1 MLIRIRGGTGG
12 IKEYLEDG
20 QKKDRFYSRDELDE
34 RVILDGDLW
43 VTNEIINSIDT
54 DTDIDK
60 YFHITLA
67 FKEDYLEPE
76 ILIKINQEFR
86 EYFLANYSEDEI
98 NYYAEAH
105 LPKIKSYV
113 SRSDN
118 QLIERKPHIHI
129 VIPRTNL
136 LSGNSFN
143 PSIKRIT
150 KYIDSFQEHINAKY
164 GLESPKDNLRTNLN
178 DKSQMLSRYKGDNFA
193 GKGREEKATVLDL
206 IIKNNPINME
216 QLKSLLIE
224 NGYEVKVRNK
234 TELESS
240 YLNIKQAGDSKGI
253 NLKDSVF
260 LDEFL
265 SLPLEVKLNKLN
277 PSNPDPTKY
286 IQPAVSRETPAIH
299 QQNMQEWINTKSLET
314 KLINRNTSKSERKL
328 YYKLPQ
334 EDKATYLNQKQKEFY
349 TNHNNH
355 NNFLEDDQ
363 NGRDTTTIAA
373 DVINVIRSNNT
384 ILDDIKTDIK
394 RIGDIEIGNSG
405 AKLRKSIARAS
416 EERYRAHSSDSEA
429 NEQYTAKDSV
439 VEQLLQESKEK
450 NKQYTY
456 KNYLSELNG
465 NVHADVLLE
474 LTEKT
479 HGINL
484 ELYVVTKN
492 LQGSDRIKCGNRN
505 VSVVD
510 FCLKELNLS
519 FKDTIKLLDNTY
531 NMQNDLNRARGWSI
545 KQDIY
550 LREKYQEWF
559 KNYRESRL
567 NHFKQTANQVKD
579 ARRLI
584 ISKTKDKINAVR
596 DDRNITPA
604 KRKEQINILKA
615 AKVIDLNALAKAREE
630 EQKSIR
636 EAFNLEMQASY
647 RKFLSEQAK
656 LGDEVAIEEL
666 RRLKIKFEPTQSTTN
681 SFKYVDHYKEFRLN
695 ISHEIDNDG
704 NIYYKLD
711 DQIIIKDT
719 GKKVELIQDTD
730 DNVKLSLDL
739 AMAKFGKNIE
749 LTGTAE
755 FRQKVVEMAIKNNYK
770 VEFLDEYSK
779 KYHISCLAE
788 ANIYVNKFPS
798 QQYR

>member
-54 DTDIDK
+54 DSDR

-76 ILIKINQEFR
+76 TLKKINQEFR
-86 EYFLANYSEDEI
+86 EYFLANYSEEEI

-113 SRSDN
+113 SNSDN

-129 VIPRTNL
+129 VIPQTNL

-143 PSIKRIT
+143 PSIKRII

-178 DKSQMLSRYKGDNFA
+178 DRSQSISRYKGDNFA
-193 GKGREEKATVLDL
+193 GKGREEKATILDL
-206 IIKNNPINME
+206 ILKNNPTNME
-216 QLKSLLIE
+216 QLKSLLID
-224 NGYEVKVRNK
+224 NGYEVKIRNK
-234 TELESS
+234 TEVESS
-240 YLNIKQAGDSKGI
+240 YLNIKQPGDSKGI

-260 LDEFL
+260 RDEFL
-265 SLPLEVKLNKLN
+265 SLPLEEKLAKLS
-277 PSNPDPTKY
+277 SNTNSSNSTKY
-286 IQPAVSRETPAIH
+286 IQPGVRRKSQAIH

-314 KLINRNTSKSERKL
+314 RLINRDISKSERKR
-328 YYKLPQ
+328 YYKLSP
-334 EDKATYLNQKQKEFY
+334 EDKATYLKQKHIEFY

-355 NNFLEDDQ
+355 NNFLEENP
-363 NGRDTTTIAA
+363 NGRDNTTTAR

-394 RIGDIEIGNSG
+394 RIGDIEIGNNPEC
-405 AKLRKSIARAS
+405 LRKSIARTS
-416 EERYRAHSSDSEA
+416 EERYRAHSSNSA
-429 NEQYTAKDSV
+429 ASEQYPAKDSV
-439 VEQLLQESKEK
+439 VEQLLQENNGKH
-450 NKQYTY
+450 KQQTY
-456 KNYLSELNG
+456 KNYLSELNS
-465 NVHADVLLE
+465 NVHADALLE

-479 HGINL
+479 HGINS

-492 LQGSDRIKCGNRN
+492 LQGADRIKCGNRN
-505 VSVVD
+505 LSVVD
-510 FCLKELNLS
+510 FCIKELNLP

-531 NMQNDLNRARGWSI
+531 KMQKDLNRARGWSI

-550 LREKYQEWF
+550 LKEKYYEWF
-559 KNYRESRL
+559 KNYRASRL
-567 NHFKQTANQVKD
+567 NHFKQTVMQVKD
-579 ARRLI
+579 AKKLI
-584 ISKTKDKINAVR
+584 ISTTKDKIKTIRENK
-596 DDRNITPA
+596 NIQPA

-615 AKVIDLNALAKAREE
+615 AQIIDLNALAKAKEE
-630 EQKSIR
+630 EQKSIC
-636 EAFNLEMQASY
+636 ETYNLEMQSSY

-656 LGDEVAIEEL
+656 LGDEIALEEL
-666 RRLKIKFEPTQSTTN
+666 RRLKIKFEPGQNTTN
-681 SFKYVDHYKEFRLN
+681 SLKYVDHYEEFRLN

-704 NIYYKLD
+704 NIYYKRD

-730 DNVKLSLDL
+730 ENVKLTLDL
-739 AMAKFGKNIE
+739 AMAKFGRRVE

-779 KYHISCLAE
+779 TYHAMCLAKANVHIS
-788 ANIYVNKFPS
+788 KFPS
-798 QQYR
+798 QQDR